1 MRPVGD
7 PALAVELARPWLE
20 TGKQQIEW
28 LRLCKVEPD
37 RFRGRKVRESDRA
50 RSGFCH

>member
-1 MRPVGD
+1 MGD
-7 PALAVELARPWLE
+7 PALAVELAHPWLE
-20 TGKQQIEW
+20 TGKQQIDW